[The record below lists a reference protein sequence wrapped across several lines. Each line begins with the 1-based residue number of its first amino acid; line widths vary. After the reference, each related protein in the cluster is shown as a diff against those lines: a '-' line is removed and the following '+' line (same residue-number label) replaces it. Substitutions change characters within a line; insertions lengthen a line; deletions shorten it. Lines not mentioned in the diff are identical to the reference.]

1 MISLS
6 NEVKEYLSESLS
18 GLSCSGENY
27 SEIEFDSCI
36 FTECDFSGASFSRCK
51 FIDCRFLRSNVSNVK
66 LNWSK
71 FNGVIFEECK
81 LIGLDWTR
89 ASWPGMM
96 FSAPM
101 EFKRC
106 ILNDSNFFGLALN
119 ELIVEDCKAHDV
131 DFRTAILTQASLSY
145 SDFSRALFG
154 KTNLQGADFTEAM
167 NYDINIFDNNIKGA
181 KFTRFE
187 ASRLL
192 ECLEIEL
199 LD

>member
-1 MISLS
+1 MSNAKLS
-6 NEVKEYLSESLS
+6 
-18 GLSCSGENY
+18 
-27 SEIEFDSCI
+27 
-36 FTECDFSGASFSRCK
+36 
-51 FIDCRFLRSNVSNVK
+51 
-66 LNWSK
+66 WSK
-71 FNGVIFEECK
+71 FNGVMFEDCK

-89 ASWPGMM
+89 ASWPTMM

-106 ILNDSNFFGLALN
+106 IMNDSNFFGLTLN
-119 ELIVEDCKAHDV
+119 ELIVEDCKSHGV
-131 DFRTAILTQASLSY
+131 DFRTAILAQASLSY

-167 NYDINIFDNNIKGA
+167 NYDINIFDNDIKGA

-192 ECLEIEL
+192 ECLGIEL